1 MMGRAKA
8 VFGGVLWIITAN
20 HTQMEV
26 TSFSDTFYP
35 KKIKEQGVWNGKKM
49 SKLEKKIK
57 F

>member
-35 KKIKEQGVWNGKKM
+35 KKIKEQGVGNGKKIVQNR
-49 SKLEKKIK
+49 KKN
-57 F
+57 